1 MSKYIC
7 IALIIIAAFLFSGNG
22 SEIRDELS
30 YFEMLSVRQKVLD
43 FARKHWTEDSI
54 VVSKK
59 SHLLYYCRYG
69 RIVQNDFWGGH
80 SYNFPVKVSLA
91 SRYYRTPEGEFEIE
105 TKNDQSQYIRFLGFK
120 GLYGI
125 HSGATRLAS
134 YLDEME
140 TRDPYF
146 TFVTKKDDTRGCV
159 AVENRVIKYLFAKV
173 DVKTPV
179 LIMP

>member
-1 MSKYIC
+1 MNKYLC
-7 IALIIIAAFLFSGNG
+7 IALIFIAAFLFAGDR
-22 SEIRDELS
+22 SEIKDEIS

-43 FARKHWTEDSI
+43 FARKHWAEDSI
-54 VVSKK
+54 IVTKK
-59 SHLLYYCRYG
+59 THLLYYCRYG
-69 RIVQNDFWGGH
+69 AIVKNDFWNGRFY
-80 SYNFPVKVSLA
+80 SFPVKVSLA

-105 TKNDQSQYIRFLGFK
+105 TKNNQSQYIKFLGFK

-134 YLDEME
+134 YLDNME
-140 TRDPYF
+140 ARDPQF

-159 AVENRVIKYLFAKV
+159 AVENRVIKYLFARV
-173 DVKTPV
+173 DEKTPV